1 MRNTTR
7 TPIAPGPEWSDVE
20 CMGTIDKKG
29 LGGRIREARLRAGL
43 SQAALAEKIGVRPQG
58 VFRQEAQ
65 GAVPAGDVLMRLS
78 CALDVTPYWLMCGE
92 EPVGLISARP
102 PHPSLDVFFETPEG
116 STVTKAEE
124 RELRRLRFP
133 FEPSHLTWHY
143 ALATLRSVP
152 TVRPSAHVGE
162 EDESQIKKRGM
173 K

>member
-1 MRNTTR
+1 MKTTTR
-7 TPIAPGPEWSDVE
+7 TTIAPGPEWADAACV
-20 CMGTIDKKG
+20 GTIDKKG
-29 LGGRIREARLRAGL
+29 LGGRIREARVKAGL
-43 SQAALAEKIGVRPQG
+43 SQAALAEKIGVRPQS

-92 EPVGLISARP
+92 EPVGSIAARP

-143 ALATLRSVP
+143 ALMTLRSVP
-152 TVRPSAHVGE
+152 TVRPAALDGDEH
-162 EDESQIKKRGM
+162 ESQIKKRGI